1 MRKGAGEDFHR
12 QRRAQI
18 IEAAKESF
26 AQSGFHGATMAE
38 LSQQSGLSAGQLYRY
53 FDSKDALID
62 AVVRQVAGQWYRLLA
77 EKLLALTDYS
87 AILFPQSPFWSDW
100 PARERVL
107 LLETFS
113 EASRSATLQSI
124 LRQEEQDLIDALVNH
139 DAPPTSLQD
148 ESRRRAAIELLL
160 TLINGAVCRTFH
172 EEDIDSAITAVVT
185 RFLSAAV
192 RA

>member
-1 MRKGAGEDFHR
+1 
-12 QRRAQI
+12 
-18 IEAAKESF
+18 
-26 AQSGFHGATMAE
+26 MAE

-53 FDSKDALID
+53 FDSK
-62 AVVRQVAGQWYRLLA
+62 
-77 EKLLALTDYS
+77 
-87 AILFPQSPFWSDW
+87 
-100 PARERVL
+100 
-107 LLETFS
+107 
-113 EASRSATLQSI
+113 
-124 LRQEEQDLIDALVNH
+124 DALVNH

-172 EEDIDSAITAVVT
+172 EEDIDSAITTVVT

>member
-1 MRKGAGEDFHR
+1 
-12 QRRAQI
+12 
-18 IEAAKESF
+18 
-26 AQSGFHGATMAE
+26 MAE

-53 FDSKDALID
+53 FDSKDALIA

-77 EKLLALTDYS
+77 EKLLPLTDYS

-172 EEDIDSAITAVVT
+172 EEDIDSAITTVVT